1 MPDVW
6 IFDSSGIIDIRR
18 EIPDTRAAIRRELL
32 ARMAAMV
39 DAGAL
44 CFPHQVYSELTAQ
57 PTDDI
62 FAVWAKQVRR
72 GIRRHY
78 APPESIVREVLARQ
92 PLLADARKQTVD
104 ADPYVVAQALAIR
117 RDGAS
122 AAIVTRDYV
131 DRLPHTT
138 SIATACDDP
147 AIAVPHM
154 RLPEFCDAIGFDL
167 ARDP

>member
-57 PTDDI
+57 PTDDV

-72 GIRRHY
+72 SIRRHY
-78 APPESIVREVLARQ
+78 APPEPIVREVLARQ

-104 ADPYVVAQALAIR
+104 ADPYVVAPGPRDSARWAKR
-117 RDGAS
+117 RNRHPGLRRQVAAHNLDRDRVRRSGNRCS
-122 AAIVTRDYV
+122 AHA
-131 DRLPHTT
+131 
-138 SIATACDDP
+138 AA
-147 AIAVPHM
+147 
-154 RLPEFCDAIGFDL
+154 
-167 ARDP
+167 